1 MPKTPL
7 RVCSQPGCTKPHHSH
22 GLCAPHARKRL
33 HGLPKCEEQGCSAEA
48 IKLGYCRRHEGRL
61 LDQLPQGELDAILD
75 DAAAHIVADPVTG
88 CWLWTGSVDS
98 EGYAHC
104 KVGGKD
110 WLVHRL
116 MYLLFIGP
124 HPQTRQLDHLCG
136 GPSATGQ
143 TEYDRRRCVNP
154 RHLQA
159 VTARVNAKRRVR
171 RARHP
176 GAEFW
181 MDADD
186 LGKTSIPLML
196 WAARHGFPGAVPSH
210 WRTRKS
216 HNTRNAKEPQLDR
229 T

>member
-116 MYLLFIGP
+116 MYLL
-124 HPQTRQLDHLCG
+124 L
-136 GPSATGQ
+136 S
-143 TEYDRRRCVNP
+143 
-154 RHLQA
+154 RH
-159 VTARVNAKRRVR
+159 
-171 RARHP
+171 
-176 GAEFW
+176 EIS
-181 MDADD
+181 
-186 LGKTSIPLML
+186 LGKHFYPYACGLTV
-196 WAARHGFPGAVPSH
+196 VPSRQ
-210 WRTRKS
+210 WNGERPERLTRS
-216 HNTRNAKEPQLDR
+216 GPAFRGRDR
-229 T
+229 PSQTIR